1 MSISSDVCQR
11 SSDLVRRYFQQ
22 LTEGCG
28 RQACPNRY
36 CRTCVDGLGALDRTS
51 AALRS
56 LELAQGT
63 VQHLCDELPPFLHIQ
78 FVQGLVAEAKR
89 SSNYRPLIKEVS
101 SVFSNAD
108 ALNRSFLQSDAARY
122 KSAAALSMEADEVH
136 GLETEAVGEAYV
148 ELLKLQNHE
157 VLKALMKATETLLSK
172 LQVAQQAQPSFIT
185 DGVELRQFIILFLNP
200 LLLEPQY
207 HKEVL
212 QKLLSLI
219 AALPPPCTDR
229 LASWMSLLP
238 AHQLLYMVKV
248 CHQFL
253 TVRLVSTQRIDDAVM
268 AATRVLGQLYAAN
281 EAATEAGWRTP
292 QEKLDYRT
300 FYNDAVNQEVNLKD
314 DYRRWKSTRVEFSFC
329 DHPFVLEPSSKSR
342 VLMYDATAQMTH
354 EFEGA
359 ILRSL
364 FVGAT
369 SPYLVVKVRRSHL
382 ISDTLLQMGLR
393 KDDLKKPL
401 KVQFAGEDGVDEG
414 GVQKEFFQLIFA
426 QIFDVSYGMFV
437 YDEDARQYWFNRS
450 SLENERE
457 FELIGIILGAAI
469 YNGVILD
476 ARFPHVV
483 YKKLMSQPVGLADLQ
498 KCFPEMGKSF
508 RQLLEMSAEQ
518 VEGCCLCMQVSYDEF
533 GESKTFDLMPSGG
546 EIAITIDNR
555 DEYVRLYVKYL
566 LADSIERQFAAFQ
579 RGFHSVCG
587 GECLMLF
594 RWEELELLICG
605 SPVLDFEALER
616 ATQYDDGFS
625 RQHPTVVIMWE
636 VIHALEVEQQKK
648 FLFFC
653 TGSDRVPIKG
663 LGNLN
668 FVISRNGTD
677 ESRLP
682 SAHTC
687 FNHLLLPEY
696 KSKTKLK
703 EQLLKAIVDTEGFHI
718 I

>member
-1 MSISSDVCQR
+1 MASTSGA
-11 SSDLVRRYFQQ
+11 DLVRRYFKQ

-28 RQACPNRY
+28 KPGCPNRH
-36 CRTCVDGLGALDRTS
+36 CFSCVDGPSPLDRTA
-51 AALRS
+51 AALKS
-56 LELAQGT
+56 LELAQGSM
-63 VQHLCDELPPFLHIQ
+63 HHEFLCDEQPPFLHLE
-78 FVQGLVAEAKR
+78 FLR
-89 SSNYRPLIKEVS
+89 SLIADARRTGEWRPLEKEIS
-101 SVFSNAD
+101 AVFSNAE
-108 ALNRSFLQSDAARY
+108 ALHRSFLLDNAARQ
-122 KSAAALSMEADEVH
+122 AAADRLEVPVESTS
-136 GLETEAVGEAYV
+136 GLDTDAIGEAYC
-148 ELLKLQNHE
+148 ELLR
-157 VLKALMKATETLLSK
+157 LKSSDVIDALMNATKTLLNTMRI
-172 LQVAQQAQPSFIT
+172 AQGSQPTFIS
-185 DGVELRQFIILFLNP
+185 DGPALRQLMILLLNP

-207 HKEVL
+207 HKTIM
-212 QKLLSLI
+212 LSLVSLV
-219 AALPPPCTDR
+219 AALPPPCVDR
-229 LASWMSLLP
+229 LAFWLSLLP
-238 AHQLLYMVKV
+238 VQQLEHAVDV
-248 CHQFL
+248 CQQFL
-253 TVRLVSTQRIDDAVM
+253 TVRLCHTQRIDDAVI
-268 AATRVLGQLYAAN
+268 AATRVLGMLYSAN
-281 EAATEAGWRTP
+281 EMATEAGRRTSDSS
-292 QEKLDYRT
+292 LGYRR
-300 FYNDAVNQEVNLKD
+300 FYNDAVNQEVNLKE
-314 DYRRWKSTRVEFSFC
+314 DYRRWKSARGEFSFC
-329 DHPFVLEPSSKSR
+329 DHPYVLEPASKSR

-369 SPYLVVKVRRSHL
+369 SPYLVIKVRRSHL
-382 ISDTLLQMGLR
+382 IGDTLLQMSMR

-401 KVQFAGEDGVDEG
+401 KVQFVGEDGIDEG
-414 GVQKEFFQLIFA
+414 GVQKEFFQLIFS

-437 YDEDARQYWFNRS
+437 YDEDSRLFWFNRS

-483 YKKLMSQPVGLADLQ
+483 YKKLMGQPVGFADL
-498 KCFPEMGKSF
+498 KIAFPPLARGF
-508 RQLLEMSAEQ
+508 QQLLDHRADE
-518 VEGCCLCMQVSYDEF
+518 VESTFGLCMQVSFEDF
-533 GESKTFDLMPSGG
+533 GEQKTHELIPNGADTPVTG
-546 EIAITIDNR
+546 DNR
-555 DEYVRLYVKYL
+555 HEYVKLYTQYL
-566 LADSIERQFAAFQ
+566 LEDSIARQFAAFQ

-587 GECLMLF
+587 GECLQLF

-616 ATQYDDGFS
+616 AAQYDDGFS
-625 RQHPTVVIMWE
+625 RTHPTVTLLWE
-636 VIHALEVEQQKK
+636 VIHELPIKLQKR

-668 FVISRNGTD
+668 FVVSRNGTD

-696 KSKTKLK
+696 TTKEHLRQ
-703 EQLLKAIVDTEGFHI
+703 QLLKAINDTEGFHI

>member
-1 MSISSDVCQR
+1 
-11 SSDLVRRYFQQ
+11 
-22 LTEGCG
+22 
-28 RQACPNRY
+28 
-36 CRTCVDGLGALDRTS
+36 
-51 AALRS
+51 
-56 LELAQGT
+56 
-63 VQHLCDELPPFLHIQ
+63 
-78 FVQGLVAEAKR
+78 
-89 SSNYRPLIKEVS
+89 
-101 SVFSNAD
+101 
-108 ALNRSFLQSDAARY
+108 
-122 KSAAALSMEADEVH
+122 
-136 GLETEAVGEAYV
+136 
-148 ELLKLQNHE
+148 
-157 VLKALMKATETLLSK
+157 
-172 LQVAQQAQPSFIT
+172 
-185 DGVELRQFIILFLNP
+185 
-200 LLLEPQY
+200 
-207 HKEVL
+207 
-212 QKLLSLI
+212 
-219 AALPPPCTDR
+219 
-229 LASWMSLLP
+229 
-238 AHQLLYMVKV
+238 
-248 CHQFL
+248 
-253 TVRLVSTQRIDDAVM
+253 
-268 AATRVLGQLYAAN
+268 
-281 EAATEAGWRTP
+281 
-292 QEKLDYRT
+292 
-300 FYNDAVNQEVNLKD
+300 
-314 DYRRWKSTRVEFSFC
+314 
-329 DHPFVLEPSSKSR
+329 
-342 VLMYDATAQMTH
+342 
-354 EFEGA
+354 
-359 ILRSL
+359 
-364 FVGAT
+364 
-369 SPYLVVKVRRSHL
+369 
-382 ISDTLLQMGLR
+382 
-393 KDDLKKPL
+393 
-401 KVQFAGEDGVDEG
+401 
-414 GVQKEFFQLIFA
+414 
-426 QIFDVSYGMFV
+426 MFV